1 MRFLLTSLA
10 LATTLATTAPAQT
23 LDRIR
28 ETGQFNIGIRADAIP
43 LSYFNTE
50 GQPAGYSVLI
60 CDRIAQSLANHLEI
74 DNLNATY
81 IAVDTKDRFDK
92 IASGEID
99 ILCGAA
105 TITLERREEVDF
117 SVPTYVDGTALMLPK
132 DGGENL
138 SDLAGKK
145 VGMRGATTTERAV
158 RASFEQAGIE
168 AEMVPFVSHQAGFR
182 AMAEGEIDAY
192 FADQSIMLVN
202 FAGGKMQD
210 GFKMSDQ
217 ILTIE
222 KHGLAL
228 TRGDTD
234 FRLFV
239 DRVIAELYEDGSM
252 AEFFETTLPG
262 IEPGAALQAL
272 HVIAPTMP

>member
-1 MRFLLTSLA
+1 MRFLLTSFA
-10 LATTLATTAPAQT
+10 LATTFATAAPAQT
-23 LDRIR
+23 LDRVR
-28 ETGQFNIGIRADAIP
+28 ETGQFNIGFRADAVP
-43 LSYFNTE
+43 LSYINAE
-50 GQPAGYSVLI
+50 EQPAGYSVLI
-60 CDRIAQSLANHLEI
+60 CDRIAQSLANELEL

-81 IAVDTKDRFDK
+81 IAVDTKDRFDR

-105 TITLERREEVDF
+105 TITLERREKVDF
-117 SVPTYVDGTALMLPK
+117 SVPTYVDGTALLLPK

-168 AEMVPFVSHQAGFR
+168 AEMVPFVSHQAGFK
-182 AMAEGEIDAY
+182 AMGDGEIDAY

-202 FAGGKMQD
+202 FAGGEMQD
-210 GFKMSDQ
+210 KFKMSDQ

-228 TRGDTD
+228 TRGDAD

-239 DRVIAELYEDGSM
+239 DRVIAGLYEDGSM
-252 AEFFETTLPG
+252 EQFFETTLPG

-272 HVIAPTMP
+272 HIIAPTMP

>member
-1 MRFLLTSLA
+1 MRFLFTGLA
-10 LATTLATTAPAQT
+10 LATTLATSAPSQT

-28 ETGQFNIGIRADAIP
+28 ETGQFNIGFRADAVP
-43 LSYFNTE
+43 LSYINKE
-50 GQPAGYSVLI
+50 EQPAGYSVLI
-60 CDRIAQSLANHLEI
+60 CDRIAQSLANELEL
-74 DNLNATY
+74 DNLNATFV
-81 IAVDTKDRFDK
+81 AVDTKDRFDK

-117 SVPTYVDGTALMLPK
+117 SIPTYVDGTALMLPK

-138 SDLAGKK
+138 TDLAGKK
-145 VGMRGATTTERAV
+145 VGMRGATTTEAAV
-158 RASFEQAGIE
+158 QVSFEQAGIE
-168 AEMVPFVSHQAGFR
+168 AEMVPFVSHQAGFK
-182 AMAEGEIDAY
+182 AMADGEIDAY

-202 FAGGKMQD
+202 FVSGKMQD
-210 GFKMSDQ
+210 DFKMSDQ

-239 DRVIAELYEDGSM
+239 DRVISALYENGTM
-252 AEFFETTLPG
+252 AEFFETALPG
-262 IEPGAALQAL
+262 VEPGAALKAL
-272 HVIAPTMP
+272 HVIAPTQP

>member
-1 MRFLLTSLA
+1 MRFLLTSFA
-10 LATTLATTAPAQT
+10 LATTLATAAPAQT

-28 ETGQFNIGIRADAIP
+28 ESGQFNIGFRADAVP
-43 LSYFNTE
+43 LSYINTE
-50 GQPAGYSVLI
+50 EQPAGYSVLI
-60 CDRIAQSLANHLEI
+60 CDRIAQSLANELEF
-74 DNLNATY
+74 DNLNATFV
-81 IAVDTKDRFDK
+81 AVDTKDRFDK

-105 TITLERREEVDF
+105 TITLERRAQVDF
-117 SVPTYVDGTALMLPK
+117 SIPTYVDGTALLLPK
-132 DGGENL
+132 EGGENL

-145 VGMRGATTTERAV
+145 VGMRGATTTEIAV
-158 RASFEQAGIE
+158 HNSFEQAGIE
-168 AEMVPFVSHQAGFR
+168 AEMVPFLSHQAGFK
-182 AMAEGEIDAY
+182 AMADGEIDAY
-192 FADQSIMLVN
+192 FADQSIMLVS

-228 TRGDTD
+228 TRGDAE

-239 DRVIAELYEDGSM
+239 DRVISGLYEDGSM
-252 AEFFETTLPG
+252 EEFFEATLPG
-262 IEPGAALQAL
+262 IEPGGALQAL
-272 HVIAPTMP
+272 HIIAPTLP